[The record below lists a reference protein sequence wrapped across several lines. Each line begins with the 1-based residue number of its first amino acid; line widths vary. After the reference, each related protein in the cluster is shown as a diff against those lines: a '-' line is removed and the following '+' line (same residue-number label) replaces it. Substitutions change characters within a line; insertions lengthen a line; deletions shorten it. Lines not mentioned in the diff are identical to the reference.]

1 MTKKRSFETG
11 SHYFL
16 LSIFYS
22 FIFIYDKLFLVINLK
37 RNSEGEPRIVR
48 GGNYIRDVV
57 FSAND
62 GLVTTF
68 AVASGAAGAGLAPS
82 VVIVLGLANMLAD
95 GLAMA
100 LGSYLGS
107 KSRSDFEKN
116 SLKIEEKEI
125 GEIPEKEKA
134 EVRKIAVK
142 RGIPADKIPQ
152 WERIITSKKRVWAD
166 EMMVWELG
174 IIPGQKT
181 FPVRHAIA
189 TFIAFAVAGFLPLI
203 PYVLNF
209 PGNKFYA
216 AIFTT
221 ALALFFVGSSRSG
234 ITGKNWLRSGIEM
247 LLIGGSA
254 AAAAYVVGLII
265 GGR

>member
-1 MTKKRSFETG
+1 M
-11 SHYFL
+11 
-16 LSIFYS
+16 
-22 FIFIYDKLFLVINLK
+22 INLK
-37 RNSEGEPRIVR
+37 INSEGEPEPRIAR

-62 GLVTTF
+62 GLITTF
-68 AVASGAAGAGLAPS
+68 AVAAGAAGAGLTSS

-100 LGSYLGS
+100 LGSYLGA
-107 KSRSDFEKN
+107 KSRLDFEKN
-116 SLKIEEKEI
+116 SLMIEKKEV
-125 GEIPEKEKA
+125 GEIPEKER
-134 EVRKIAVK
+134 EEIRNIAFK
-142 RGIPADKIPQ
+142 RGIPANSIPA
-152 WERIITSKKRVWAD
+152 WEKIITSNKRVWVD

-181 FPVRHAIA
+181 FPVSHATA
-189 TFIAFAVAGFLPLI
+189 TFIAFVAAGSLPLI
-203 PYVLNF
+203 PYLFNF
-209 PGNKFYA
+209 PGNKFSA

-221 ALALFFVGSSRSG
+221 ALALFLVGSVRVR

-247 LLIGGSA
+247 LLIGGTA

>member
-1 MTKKRSFETG
+1 M
-11 SHYFL
+11 
-16 LSIFYS
+16 
-22 FIFIYDKLFLVINLK
+22 INLK
-37 RNSEGEPRIVR
+37 RNSEGEPHVSR

-68 AVASGAAGAGLAPS
+68 AVVAGVAGAQLSTGI
-82 VVIVLGLANMLAD
+82 VIIMGLANMLAD

-107 KSRSDFEKN
+107 KSRLDFEKN
-116 SLKIEEKEI
+116 SQMIEEKEI
-125 GEIPEKEKA
+125 GEIPEKER
-134 EVRKIAVK
+134 EEIRDIAVK
-142 RGIPADKIPQ
+142 RGIPADSIPA
-152 WERIITSKKRVWAD
+152 WEKIITSKKRVWVD

-189 TFIAFAVAGFLPLI
+189 TFIAFVAAGFLPLI
-203 PYVLNF
+203 PYLFNF
-209 PGNKFYA
+209 PGNKFSA

-221 ALALFFVGSSRSG
+221 ALALFLVGSARVR
-234 ITGKNWLRSGIEM
+234 ITGKNWFRSGFEM
-247 LLIGGSA
+247 LLIGGTA
-254 AAAAYVVGLII
+254 AAAAYIVGLII

>member
-1 MTKKRSFETG
+1 MINFKR
-11 SHYFL
+11 H
-16 LSIFYS
+16 
-22 FIFIYDKLFLVINLK
+22 
-37 RNSEGEPRIVR
+37 SEGEPRIAR

-68 AVASGAAGAGLAPS
+68 AVAAGAAGADMGPS
-82 VVIVLGLANMLAD
+82 VVIILGLANMLAD
-95 GLAMA
+95 GLAMG

-107 KSRSDFEKN
+107 KSRSDFETN

-125 GEIPEKEKA
+125 GEIPEKEREEIRVIA
-134 EVRKIAVK
+134 EK
-142 RGIPADKIPQ
+142 RGIPAGNISE
-152 WERIITSKKRVWAD
+152 WERIITSNKRVWVD

-181 FPVRHAIA
+181 FPVRHAVV
-189 TFIAFAVAGFLPLI
+189 TFIAFISAGFLPLV
-203 PYVLNF
+203 PYVFNF

-221 ALALFFVGSSRSG
+221 VLSLFLVGSSRSW
-234 ITGKNWLRSGIEM
+234 ITGKNWLRSGMEM
-247 LLIGGSA
+247 LLIGGTA
-254 AAAAYVVGLII
+254 AAAAYIVGLII

>member
-1 MTKKRSFETG
+1 M
-11 SHYFL
+11 
-16 LSIFYS
+16 
-22 FIFIYDKLFLVINLK
+22 INLK
-37 RNSEGEPRIVR
+37 RSSEGEPHINR

-62 GLVTTF
+62 GLITTF
-68 AVASGAAGAGLAPS
+68 AVAAGAAGAGMTSS

-100 LGSYLGS
+100 LGNYLGS
-107 KSRSDFEKN
+107 KSRADFEKN
-116 SLKIEEKEI
+116 SLKIEKKEI
-125 GEIPEKEKA
+125 VEIPEKEQEEIRA
-134 EVRKIAVK
+134 IAVK
-142 RGIPADKIPQ
+142 RGIPADKISE
-152 WERIITSKKRVWAD
+152 WEKIITSNKRVWVD

-189 TFIAFAVAGFLPLI
+189 TFVAFVTAGFLPLI
-203 PYVLNF
+203 PYVFNF

-216 AIFTT
+216 AILTT
-221 ALALFFVGSSRSG
+221 ILALFLVGSSRSR
-234 ITGKNWLRSGIEM
+234 IIGKNWLRSGIEM
-247 LLIGGSA
+247 LLIGGTA
-254 AAAAYVVGLII
+254 AAAAYIVGLII

>member
-1 MTKKRSFETG
+1 M
-11 SHYFL
+11 
-16 LSIFYS
+16 
-22 FIFIYDKLFLVINLK
+22 INLK
-37 RNSEGEPRIVR
+37 RNSDGEPRIAR

-62 GLVTTF
+62 GLITTF
-68 AVASGAAGAGLAPS
+68 AVAAGVAGAGMGSS

-107 KSRSDFEKN
+107 KSRLDFEKN

-125 GEIPEKEKA
+125 GEIPEKEREEIRA
-134 EVRKIAVK
+134 IAVK
-142 RGIPADKIPQ
+142 RGIPEADIPT

-181 FPVRHAIA
+181 FPVRHAFA
-189 TFIAFAVAGFLPLI
+189 TFISFVAAGFLPLT
-203 PYVLNF
+203 PYVLNV
-209 PGNKFYA
+209 PGNKFYS

-221 ALALFFVGSSRSG
+221 ALALFLVGSSRSR

-247 LLIGGSA
+247 LLIGGTA
-254 AAAAYVVGLII
+254 AAAAYIVGLII

>member
-1 MTKKRSFETG
+1 MS
-11 SHYFL
+11 
-16 LSIFYS
+16 
-22 FIFIYDKLFLVINLK
+22 
-37 RNSEGEPRIVR
+37 R

-68 AVASGAAGAGLAPS
+68 AVAAGAAGAEMGSS

-100 LGSYLGS
+100 LGSYLGT
-107 KSRSDFEKN
+107 KSRLDFEKN

-125 GEIPEKEKA
+125 GEIPEKER
-134 EVRKIAVK
+134 EEIRTIAVK
-142 RGIPADKIPQ
+142 RGIPEASIPE
-152 WERIITSKKRVWAD
+152 WEKIITSKKRVWVD

-189 TFIAFAVAGFLPLI
+189 TFIAFVAAGFLPLI

-221 ALALFFVGSSRSG
+221 ALALFLVGSSRSW
-234 ITGKNWLRSGIEM
+234 ITGKNWLRSGMEM
-247 LLIGGSA
+247 LLIGGTA
-254 AAAAYVVGLII
+254 AAAAYIVGLII

>member
-1 MTKKRSFETG
+1 M
-11 SHYFL
+11 
-16 LSIFYS
+16 
-22 FIFIYDKLFLVINLK
+22 INLK
-37 RNSEGEPRIVR
+37 RNSEGEPRIAR

-68 AVASGAAGAGLAPS
+68 AVAAGAAGAEMGPS
-82 VVIVLGLANMLAD
+82 VVVILGLANMLAD
-95 GLAMA
+95 GLAMG

-107 KSRSDFEKN
+107 KSRLDFEKN

-125 GEIPEKEKA
+125 GEIPEKEREEIRA
-134 EVRKIAVK
+134 IAVK
-142 RGIPADKIPQ
+142 GGIPADKISD
-152 WERIITSKKRVWAD
+152 WEKIITSRKRVWAD

-189 TFIAFAVAGFLPLI
+189 TFIAFVTAGFLPLI

-221 ALALFFVGSSRSG
+221 ALALFLVGSSRSR

-247 LLIGGSA
+247 LLIGGTA
-254 AAAAYVVGLII
+254 AAVAYVVGLII

>member
-1 MTKKRSFETG
+1 M
-11 SHYFL
+11 
-16 LSIFYS
+16 
-22 FIFIYDKLFLVINLK
+22 VNLK
-37 RNSEGEPRIVR
+37 RSSEEEPHISR
-48 GGNYIRDVV
+48 GGNYIKDVV

-62 GLVTTF
+62 GLITTF
-68 AVASGAAGAGLAPS
+68 AVAAGAAGAGMTSS

-107 KSRSDFEKN
+107 KSRADFEKN
-116 SLKIEEKEI
+116 SLKIEKKEI
-125 GEIPEKEKA
+125 VEIPEKEREEIRA
-134 EVRKIAVK
+134 IAVK
-142 RGIPADKIPQ
+142 RGIPADSISVWGK
-152 WERIITSKKRVWAD
+152 IITSNKRVWVD

-181 FPVRHAIA
+181 FPIHHAIA
-189 TFIAFAVAGFLPLI
+189 TFVAFVAAGFLPLI
-203 PYVLNF
+203 PYIFNF

-221 ALALFFVGSSRSG
+221 AIALFSVGSARVR

-247 LLIGGSA
+247 LLVGGTA
-254 AAAAYVVGLII
+254 AAAAYIVGLII